1 MFKHILVP
9 TDGSPLSQ
17 ETARQAVAFAQQLDA
32 RITAYHAKPD
42 LAAAYFYGEAAKTA
56 STPLDQFNQQ
66 IDKEVQKN
74 LSYIETLCREA
85 GVPCDTVSTASNS
98 PYEAIVDAATLSGA
112 DLIFMASHGRTG
124 IRAKILGSETLRT
137 LTHSP
142 IPVLVYRY
150 GDLPPTPG

>member
-17 ETARQAVAFAQQLDA
+17 ETARQAVAFAKSIDA

-42 LAAAYFYGEAAKTA
+42 LAAAYFYGEESEDAA
-56 STPLDQFNQQ
+56 TPLNQVEQQ
-66 IDKEVQKN
+66 IDKEVMKN
-74 LSYIETLCREA
+74 LGFIEGLCQEA
-85 GVPCDTVSTASNS
+85 GVSCDTLATSSNS
-98 PYEAIVDAATLSGA
+98 PYEAIVGAAARSGA

-142 IPVLVYRY
+142 IPVLVYSY
-150 GDLPPTPG
+150 GEHTPGSH

>member
-9 TDGSPLSQ
+9 TDGSPLAQ
-17 ETARQAVAFAQQLDA
+17 ETARQAVELAKRLDA

-42 LAAAYFYGEAAKTA
+42 LAAAYFYGEEAKTA
-56 STPLDQFNQQ
+56 SPPLEQFNQQ
-66 IDKEVQKN
+66 IDKEVQRN
-74 LSYIETLCREA
+74 LSYIETLCHA
-85 GVPCDTVSTASNS
+85 AAVPCDTVSTANNS
-98 PYEAIVDAATLSGA
+98 PYEAILDAAARSGA

-124 IRAKILGSETLRT
+124 IKAKILGSETLRT

-150 GDLPPTPG
+150 GDLPPTPA